1 MKTVGDK
8 LEPFVVTGV
17 KPGQP
22 ADPFFDIT
30 EKSFEGKWKVIV
42 YYPKD
47 FTFVCPTEIVAYD
60 KLFQDFEDRDAVL
73 LTGSTDNEF
82 CKVAWQSS
90 HEDLKK
96 IKHIQFADTIRQ
108 GYSTGEPSIGL
119 DGESDY
125 RWNQG
130 LVDQLGVFYQPAG
143 AALRATFI
151 VDPDNVIQHV
161 TVNNLNVGRSPEETL
176 RILDALQTGE
186 LCACNRTVG
195 GETL

>member
-1 MKTVGDK
+1 MSQLQESKIIHYTQENKMKTIGDK
-8 LEPFVVTGV
+8 IETFAVTGV
-17 KPGQP
+17 KPG
-22 ADPFFDIT
+22 ALTVDGAFETIT
-30 EKSFEGKWKVIV
+30 DKSFEGKWKVIV

-60 KLFQDFEDRDAVL
+60 KLNKDFADRDAVL
-73 LTGSTDNEF
+73 LIGSTDNEF
-82 CKVAWQSS
+82 CKLAWRNA

-96 IKHIQFADTIRQ
+96 TNSWSFADVARDEL
-108 GYSTGEPSIGL
+108 SL
-119 DGESDY
+119 A
-125 RWNQG
+125 N
-130 LVDQLGVFYQPAG
+130 QLGIFYGPAG

-161 TVNNLNVGRSPEETL
+161 TVNNLDVGRNPDETF

-186 LCACNRTVG
+186 LCPCSRPIG